1 MADKKAAKRE
11 KMMNMPSY
19 RLMVGTAKYMD
30 KWFLDPI
37 LGFILPAGIGDAL
50 LVDKL
55 VYQEKVSLIYYF
67 HEPLS
72 PFDISI

>member
-1 MADKKAAKRE
+1 MKIQLLKSEA
-11 KMMNMPSY
+11 
-19 RLMVGTAKYMD
+19 L
-30 KWFLDPI
+30 
-37 LGFILPAGIGDAL
+37 L

-67 HEPLS
+67 HEPLP

>member
-1 MADKKAAKRE
+1 MKIQLLKSEA
-11 KMMNMPSY
+11 
-19 RLMVGTAKYMD
+19 L
-30 KWFLDPI
+30 
-37 LGFILPAGIGDAL
+37 L

-67 HEPLS
+67 LKPLP